1 MSKNADVFKRV
12 FVCTGLFCFLSIAA
26 FSQPVKAVA
35 DSALTLNQCIDYA
48 LKHQP
53 FINQAL
59 INESIVR
66 TTNAINLSTWYPQV
80 NISGNLTHYNS
91 LPTSFIKNSA
101 TGTTQQQRTGV
112 INTFTPVLGVTQT
125 IFNPALLYATR
136 SASIY
141 VREAQQITDST
152 KIEVV
157 AGVSKS
163 FYSLLLTLEQISV
176 LKEDTA
182 RLGKNVSDAYHQYIG
197 GIVDETDYDEAVIS
211 LNNSKFQLKQATE
224 NVVPQYALL
233 KQVMG
238 YPPQSQFNVLY
249 DTVQMMNDIAFD
261 TTQQLQFEQRIEYK
275 VLRSQK
281 DLQLSNINY
290 YRNAWLPTVGAFFN
304 YDYTFQNNNFGDLFS
319 KAYPYSFM
327 GLSLSVPVFTG
338 FNRTNN
344 LKRARL
350 QADWLDWSE
359 ASLRSQ
365 IWSEYTTALAN
376 YKSNLFNLGISKDNA
391 GLARKTYDI
400 VALQYQQGVVPYLNV
415 ITAESNLI
423 TSEISYRNALFQVLA
438 SKIDLEKS
446 MGIITV
452 H

>member
-1 MSKNADVFKRV
+1 MSKNADVLKRV
-12 FVCTGLFCFLSIAA
+12 YICTGLFCLLSITA
-26 FSQPVKAVA
+26 FSQPVSPVA
-35 DSALTLNQCIDYA
+35 DTALTLNQCIGYA

-53 FINQAL
+53 FINQAQ

-91 LPTSFIKNSA
+91 LPTAFIKNSA
-101 TGTTQQQRTGV
+101 TGATQQQRTGV
-112 INTFTPVLGVTQT
+112 VNTFTPVLGVTQT

-152 KIEVV
+152 KIEVT

-163 FYSLLLTLEQISV
+163 FYALLLTLEQISV
-176 LKEDTA
+176 LREDTA

-224 NVVPQYALL
+224 NVSPQYALL

-238 YPPQSQFNVLY
+238 YPPQSQFNVVY

-275 VLRSQK
+275 VLKSQK
-281 DLQLSNINY
+281 DLQLSNVNY

-304 YDYTFQNNNFGDLFS
+304 YDYTFQNNSFSKLFS
-319 KAYPYSFM
+319 QAYPYSFM
-327 GLSLSVPVFTG
+327 GLSVSLPVFTG

-350 QADWLDWSE
+350 QSELLDWSE
-359 ASLRSQ
+359 ATLRSQ
-365 IWSEYTTALAN
+365 IWTEYTTALAA
-376 YKSNLFNLGISKDNA
+376 YKSNLYNLSISKENVA
-391 GLARKTYDI
+391 LARKTYDI
-400 VALQYQQGVVPYLNV
+400 VALQYQQGVVSYLNV

-423 TSEISYRNALFQVLA
+423 TSEISYRNALYQVLA

-446 MGIITV
+446 MGIITI